1 VDTRKKWKKIMSW
14 ICRYCGK
21 DTKWIDMDY
30 LVGTDHLQCALEND
44 NKVKTKLKISNPEKI
59 NTKNLCLDKSI
70 VEINYVG
77 LNASVNT
84 DNETYTLYKFVGIM
98 NSNWCNTIFEIH
110 TDIKDNTV
118 QFNIWK
124 NGGVELNRLPV
135 NVIRD
140 RDELINR
147 MIAEVKKS

>member
-1 VDTRKKWKKIMSW
+1 MSW

-21 DTKWIDMDY
+21 DTSDIDYDY
-30 LVGTDHLQCALEND
+30 LDGYDHLSCALN
-44 NKVKTKLKISNPEKI
+44 NIKVKTKLKITNPEKI
-59 NTKNLCLDKSI
+59 NSKNICLDKSI

-77 LNASVNT
+77 LNAAVNA

-124 NGGVELNRLPV
+124 NGGVELNRLHV

-140 RDELINR
+140 RNELINR
-147 MIAEVKKS
+147 MIAEIKKS

>member
-1 VDTRKKWKKIMSW
+1 MSW
-14 ICRYCGK
+14 TCRYCGK
-21 DTKWIDMDY
+21 DTSDIDYDY
-30 LVGTDHLQCALEND
+30 LDGYDHLSCALENI
-44 NKVKTKLKISNPEKI
+44 KMKTKLKITNPEKI
-59 NTKNLCLDKSI
+59 NSKNICLDKSI

-77 LNASVNT
+77 LNAAVNT
-84 DNETYTLYKFVGIM
+84 DNETYTLYKFAGIM

-124 NGGVELNRLPV
+124 NGGVELNRLHV

-140 RDELINR
+140 RNELINR

>member
-1 VDTRKKWKKIMSW
+1 MSW

-21 DTKWIDMDY
+21 DTSDIDYDY
-30 LVGTDHLQCALEND
+30 LDGYDHLSCALN
-44 NKVKTKLKISNPEKI
+44 NIKVKTKLKITNPEKI
-59 NTKNLCLDKSI
+59 NSKNICLDKSI

-77 LNASVNT
+77 LNAAVNT
-84 DNETYTLYKFVGIM
+84 DNETYTLYKFAGIM

-124 NGGVELNRLPV
+124 NGGVELNRLHV

-140 RDELINR
+140 RNELINR
-147 MIAEVKKS
+147 MIAEIKKS

>member
-1 VDTRKKWKKIMSW
+1 MSW

-30 LVGTDHLQCALEND
+30 LVGTDHLQCALN
-44 NKVKTKLKISNPEKI
+44 NIKVKTKLKISNPEKI
-59 NTKNLCLDKSI
+59 NSKNICLDKSI

-77 LNASVNT
+77 LNAAVNA
-84 DNETYTLYKFVGIM
+84 DNETYTLYKFVGVM

-110 TDIKDNTV
+110 TDIKDNKV

-124 NGGVELNRLPV
+124 NGGVELNRLSV
-135 NVIRD
+135 NTIRD
-140 RDELINR
+140 RNELINR

>member
-1 VDTRKKWKKIMSW
+1 MNW
-14 ICRYCGK
+14 ICQFCGG
-21 DTKWIDMDY
+21 DTSDVEYEYLDGHNHLSCTLDY
-30 LVGTDHLQCALEND
+30 LKNNE
-44 NKVKTKLKISNPEKI
+44 VKTKLKITNPEKI
-59 NTKNLCLDKSI
+59 NSKNICLDKSI

-77 LNASVNT
+77 LNAAVNA

-110 TDIKDNTV
+110 TDIKDNKV

-140 RDELINR
+140 RNELINR

>member
-1 VDTRKKWKKIMSW
+1 LSW

-21 DTKWIDMDY
+21 DTSDIDYDY
-30 LVGTDHLQCALEND
+30 LDGYDHLSCALN
-44 NKVKTKLKISNPEKI
+44 NIKVKTKLKITNPEKI
-59 NTKNLCLDKSI
+59 NSKNICLDKSI

-77 LNASVNT
+77 LNAAVNT
-84 DNETYTLYKFVGIM
+84 DNETYTLYKFAGIM
-98 NSNWCNTIFEIH
+98 NSNWCNTIFEIR

-124 NGGVELNRLPV
+124 NGGVELNRLHV

-140 RDELINR
+140 RNELINR
-147 MIAEVKKS
+147 MIAEIKKS

>member
-1 VDTRKKWKKIMSW
+1 LSW

-21 DTKWIDMDY
+21 DTSDIDYDY
-30 LVGTDHLQCALEND
+30 LDGYDHLSCALN
-44 NKVKTKLKISNPEKI
+44 NIKVKTKLKITNPEKI
-59 NTKNLCLDKSI
+59 NSKNICLDKSI

-77 LNASVNT
+77 LNAAVNT
-84 DNETYTLYKFVGIM
+84 DNETYTLYKFAGIM

-124 NGGVELNRLPV
+124 NGGVELNRLHV

-140 RDELINR
+140 RNELINR
-147 MIAEVKKS
+147 MIAEIKKS

>member
-1 VDTRKKWKKIMSW
+1 MSW
-14 ICRYCGK
+14 TCRYCGK
-21 DTKWIDMDY
+21 DTSDIDYDY
-30 LVGTDHLQCALEND
+30 LDGYDHLSCALN
-44 NKVKTKLKISNPEKI
+44 NIKVKTKLKITNPEKI
-59 NTKNLCLDKSI
+59 NSKNICLDKSI

-77 LNASVNT
+77 LNAAVNT

-110 TDIKDNTV
+110 TDIKDNKV

-140 RDELINR
+140 RNELINR
-147 MIAEVKKS
+147 MIAEIKKS

>member
-1 VDTRKKWKKIMSW
+1 MSW
-14 ICRYCGK
+14 TCQYCGK
-21 DTKWIDMDY
+21 DTSNVDY
-30 LVGTDHLQCALEND
+30 EYLDGYDHLSCALTNI
-44 NKVKTKLKISNPEKI
+44 KVKTKLKISNPEKI
-59 NTKNLCLDKSI
+59 NTKNICLDNSI

-110 TDIKDNTV
+110 TDIKDNKV
-118 QFNIWK
+118 QFNVWR
-124 NGGVELNRLPV
+124 NGGVELNKLHV

-140 RDELINR
+140 RNELINR
-147 MIAEVKKS
+147 MIAEIKKS